1 MFMVLIILIGLIA
14 GSFLNVVIYRLPLG
28 ESVVW
33 PGSRCTGCGHSLG
46 AGDLVPVLSWLWLK
60 GRCRYCGEKISVRY
74 PLIELVT
81 ALAFLLVYLEEDMSY
96 SMVGGWILSSILIAC
111 AAIDYDKGIIPNRI
125 TYPGLILGFF
135 LSYFTVGLPSAF
147 LGTLLYGGI
156 LFSAALLS
164 RGGMGG
170 GDVKLAL
177 LIGAFTGLQ
186 GAVLAFILTSMMGGV
201 WAVYLLTSG
210 KAGRKTAVRFGPFLA
225 AGGWLAYVYGTE
237 IINYYLT
244 WLSYF

>member
-1 MFMVLIILIGLIA
+1 MFMFLIVLLGLIA

-46 AGDLVPVLSWLWLK
+46 VGDLVPVLSWLWLK
-60 GRCRYCGEKISVRY
+60 GRCRYCGGKISGRY
-74 PLIELVT
+74 PVIEMVT
-81 ALAFLLVYLEEDMSY
+81 AVAFLLVYLKGDMSCY
-96 SMVGGWILSSILIAC
+96 TVGGWILSSILIAC
-111 AAIDYDKGIIPNRI
+111 AAIDYDEGIIPNRI

-135 LSYFTVGLPSAF
+135 ISYFTVGLPSAF
-147 LGTLLYGGI
+147 LGALLYGGI

-177 LIGAFTGLQ
+177 LIGAFSGFE

-201 WAVYLLTSG
+201 GAVYLLTSS

-225 AGGWLAYVYGTE
+225 AGGWLAYVYGAE